1 MGVSKI
7 DGVNMLYGPN
17 IMDDIITTGA
27 PTFDMV
33 LDPKTPAIYDDQ
45 PLDTNVSDQL
55 HDYVHLIASRYRNE
69 NPYHNFEHAAQA
81 VMSIV
86 SFINRITSGLKSL
99 LEMFSG
105 DENPNELVQMLN
117 HMRNIFDDPIT
128 SFACVLAC
136 LVHDVDHDGAPKRRS
151 SLSPNGYQKQESM
164 EQHSIHVAWSLML
177 QSEFKLLREA
187 IFGPSVDG
195 NDSDLNRFRYIFVRA
210 VLATEINPAHNRNDA
225 QYDPNQSVSKS
236 QPFHEQATSHHS
248 EMIGAL
254 LRPPSEIMGKAMSML
269 EFMMQL
275 SDVGHMIQQ
284 WPIYM
289 KWNERLFQEYL
300 IHYNANNNIK
310 AMKRRSSSSDSTTQY
325 TRNLA
330 HPSVYWYETELRYMK
345 QYVMPI
351 TEKMCA
357 EFSGMMQ
364 GACSMSDGAAT
375 MCPQKNQKCTKEFY
389 IAVSQLV
396 NEWTLRGRTI
406 VDEMVSKY
414 TGQAQ
419 HQGQL
424 PTKSSHSISSN
435 SRVSNSSRT
444 VGIDVS
450 SAMMDVSSILV
461 IPQHDN
467 PTMAEN
473 EASQVSYDPWLDSVI
488 PKENQKQHKIKTS
501 RTLDSPSSNSN
512 DHSGLTDFMGN
523 NSKTSRRNKNSL
535 GAQGSEHIDS
545 TRSINSYQQSSP
557 LPPAATAPTTS
568 PEQRPQPSA
577 LMPVPQPVSSP
588 QRTKSYQQPTSQQI
602 PPPRQKSTSSHNPFT
617 FL

>member
-1 MGVSKI
+1 
-7 DGVNMLYGPN
+7 
-17 IMDDIITTGA
+17 MDDIISTGP

-33 LDPKTPAIYDDQ
+33 LDPKNSAIYDDQ

-55 HDYVHLIASRYRNE
+55 HDYVHLIASRYRND
-69 NPYHNFEHAAQA
+69 NPYHNFEHAAHA

-86 SFINRITSGLKSL
+86 SFINRITSALKSL
-99 LEMFSG
+99 LEMFNG
-105 DENPNELVQMLN
+105 DENPNELVKMLN

-151 SLSPNGYQKQESM
+151 SWSPNGYQKQVSM
-164 EQHSIHVAWSLML
+164 EQNSIHVAWSLML

-187 IFGPSVDG
+187 IFGSSTDG
-195 NDSDLNRFRYIFVRA
+195 NDSDLNRFRYIFVRG

-225 QYDPNQSVSKS
+225 QYDPNHSLSKS
-236 QPFHEQATSHHS
+236 QLFPEQATSQQS

-269 EFMMQL
+269 EYMMQL

-289 KWNERLFQEYL
+289 KWNKRLFQEYL
-300 IHYNANNNIK
+300 IHYNANSNIK
-310 AMKRRSSSSDSTTQY
+310 AMKRRSNANDSTTQHI
-325 TRNLA
+325 RKLA

-345 QYVMPI
+345 QHVMPI

-375 MCPQKNQKCTKEFY
+375 MGQQKNQKCSKEYY

-414 TGQAQ
+414 IGQAQ

-424 PTKSSHSISSN
+424 PTQSSHSKSSN
-435 SRVSNSSRT
+435 IKVSNSSST
-444 VGIDVS
+444 AGIDVS
-450 SAMMDVSSILV
+450 SAMMNVSSILV
-461 IPQHDN
+461 TPKHEN

-473 EASQVSYDPWLDSVI
+473 EASQVSYDPCKDSVS
-488 PKENQKQHKIKTS
+488 PKEPS
-501 RTLDSPSSNSN
+501 RNPVSPSSTSN
-512 DHSGLTDFMGN
+512 DHSVMTDFMGN
-523 NSKTSRRNKNSL
+523 NSKPSRRNKNSL
-535 GAQGSEHIDS
+535 EGQGSENIDS
-545 TRSINSYQQSSP
+545 VRSNSYQQSPS
-557 LPPAATAPTTS
+557 PAAVPPS
-568 PEQRPQPSA
+568 PPGQRSQPPPE
-577 LMPVPQPVSSP
+577 LLPVSQPASSP
-588 QRTKSYQQPTSQQI
+588 KRTKSYQQPPSQL